1 MQVGKLADTG
11 TGRSPVSFYLPE
23 EVRKSSPGAANV
35 RHVGVDLHGWPARD
49 FADKKAV
56 C

>member
-11 TGRSPVSFYLPE
+11 TGRSE
-23 EVRKSSPGAANV
+23 EKIQFTGAANV

-56 C
+56 